1 MEECVG
7 ECMNVE
13 KKRGRVDLCVLG
25 DDEWGEGSLFW
36 IGVDFREGV
45 GVGLK
50 EIVRELIGEFVG
62 DEGV

>member
-13 KKRGRVDLCVLG
+13 KKEGRVDLCVLG

-45 GVGLK
+45 WG
-50 EIVRELIGEFVG
+50 
-62 DEGV
+62 